1 MDTLFSDGIK
11 NTPPSFVRGIL
22 KAASDQEIISFAGGL
37 PNPIS
42 FPKEEL
48 LLRIE
53 GEEKHYSVQSK
64 VNFSTVEEKKSTT
77 DKPQAKINMSN
88 TNEINPYL
96 LLMAH
101 TIIRHTIEIDKN
113 TSIGVTSHMD

>member
-22 KAASDQEIISFAGGL
+22 KAASDPEIISFAGGL

-48 LLRIE
+48 LESMQRVVHEIGALAFQYASTPGLWELRQYICQRYNQ
-53 GEEKHYSVQSK
+53 K
-64 VNFSTVEEKKSTT
+64 
-77 DKPQAKINMSN
+77 
-88 TNEINPYL
+88 
-96 LLMAH
+96 
-101 TIIRHTIEIDKN
+101 
-113 TSIGVTSHMD
+113 